1 MGGIDHKIW
10 RCLEVLEL
18 IYGRVKL
25 GQRRFL
31 TSSYGRVKRK
41 GSKLLSI
48 RFPPKRIVGLPWKV
62 KFVRKELNCTI
73 CVSRAYFLKNLST
86 LEKIASGALYVLGH
100 LDCGTTLFHRKSIF
114 HV

>member
-1 MGGIDHKIW
+1 MGGIDHEIW
-10 RCLEVLEL
+10 RSLEVLEL

-48 RFPPKRIVGLPWKV
+48 RFPPETNCGVVLV
-62 KFVRKELNCTI
+62 NDSCKFFCRVNFCNFHEFFNKYYQVLKCKELKDAAGEMNVWYI
-73 CVSRAYFLKNLST
+73 L
-86 LEKIASGALYVLGH
+86 I
-100 LDCGTTLFHRKSIF
+100 
-114 HV
+114 